1 MHSSLI
7 AVLLERNVE
16 PNTFVELSIRN
27 WFDCLG
33 GNAVLNFDDIVNRSW
48 VREFYCNIHPLIHH
62 LFGCM

>member
-16 PNTFVELSIRN
+16 PNTFDEFSIRN

-33 GNAVLNFDDIVNRSW
+33 GNAVLNFDDTVNRSW
-48 VREFYCNIHPLIHH
+48 VREFYCNIHPLIPH
-62 LFGCM
+62 LLGCM